1 MADAAEWTGSS
12 APTAARPEASAG
24 GDPDGL
30 LGTAE
35 VAALLGY
42 GSPASF
48 SSALC
53 QGPIPK
59 LPEPDTLQKEG
70 GTCGPNHKKWRA
82 SHRLTAACTRGHS
95 AGRPG
100 IPGFRGNLHAPP
112 EAAGKPFPPAKRPST
127 GPTPQSVHSSS
138 RPRPPSKPAGFCA
151 GSGARPPASPASSRR
166 SSPCIRPAQSEGG
179 KGSRSDH
186 LTEAPSTSP
195 FGSLRTQARASSP
208 APLPCGHDGGMSSS
222 PQRPAPTPR
231 GLSDA
236 TAEDLALYRE
246 KFQQRLPQSLDELH
260 GPTRGVV
267 ELPLHMAWSGMT
279 SYDMAKPRQCMGLY
293 RTVLHEGLR
302 DDLPRCLNQKLLLQL
317 WPVLRTL
324 VGRTV
329 RTVWEDAFPQL
340 ASHAR
345 AAA

>member
-1 MADAAEWTGSS
+1 
-12 APTAARPEASAG
+12 
-24 GDPDGL
+24 
-30 LGTAE
+30 
-35 VAALLGY
+35 
-42 GSPASF
+42 
-48 SSALC
+48 
-53 QGPIPK
+53 
-59 LPEPDTLQKEG
+59 
-70 GTCGPNHKKWRA
+70 
-82 SHRLTAACTRGHS
+82 
-95 AGRPG
+95 
-100 IPGFRGNLHAPP
+100 
-112 EAAGKPFPPAKRPST
+112 
-127 GPTPQSVHSSS
+127 
-138 RPRPPSKPAGFCA
+138 
-151 GSGARPPASPASSRR
+151 
-166 SSPCIRPAQSEGG
+166 
-179 KGSRSDH
+179 
-186 LTEAPSTSP
+186 
-195 FGSLRTQARASSP
+195 
-208 APLPCGHDGGMSSS
+208 MSSS

-246 KFQQRLPQSLDELH
+246 KFRRRLPQSLDELQ

-302 DDLPRCLNQKLLLQL
+302 DDLPRYLNQRLLLQL

-340 ASHAR
+340 ASRAQ